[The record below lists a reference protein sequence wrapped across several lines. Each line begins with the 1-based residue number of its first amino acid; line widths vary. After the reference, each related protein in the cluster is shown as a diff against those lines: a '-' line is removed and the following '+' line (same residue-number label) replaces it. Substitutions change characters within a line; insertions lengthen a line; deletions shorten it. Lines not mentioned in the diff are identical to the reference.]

1 MHADL
6 NLDLRMLGSIGCD
19 TITPQK
25 PDVQREKSMATLST
39 SGINPGIAVR
49 TKRGNLLNQYF
60 YFMMSLLIAVV
71 VAYGFSFT
79 VEKNLFHPAMPRP
92 LLLYVHATVFTA
104 WLAFFIL
111 QTALVRTRNVSL
123 HRRIGWFG
131 AAMGSAMV
139 LLGVSTAIIMGRF
152 NMFELHQSHAESFL
166 MVPLFDMVCFG
177 TTFGLAVTWRK
188 KPEYHRRL
196 MLVATCALTAA
207 SFGRLLPTEYFY
219 SGVDVLIV
227 LGAIRDLIVN
237 GRVHRVYV
245 YALPLFIVGQ
255 TAVTYTVVHQLSYWQ
270 KIGHTIIG

>member
-1 MHADL
+1 
-6 NLDLRMLGSIGCD
+6 
-19 TITPQK
+19 
-25 PDVQREKSMATLST
+25 MATLST
-39 SGINPGIAVR
+39 SGLNPGIVVR
-49 TKRGNLLNQYF
+49 TKRGSLLNQYF

-152 NMFELHQSHAESFL
+152 NIFELHQSHAESFL